1 MKQNCGEEWQGPVF
15 HNDQTYKTAAES
27 MGSQKRLME
36 STFCFQQQKL
46 HIHTPHTHTT
56 HTHHT
61 HTHHTHNTHTPHTH
75 THTHTHERY
84 VQNVTPGTENLV
96 VHVTIIVE
104 NRTQKTVLNYC
115 AQAKAVSKCVKNAGL
130 SDEKFHRNG
139 KETGFTLILC
149 IHLRLDLQIY
159 QQSLLCHTYFQS
171 EHGKKLSNTLPTS

>member
-96 VHVTIIVE
+96 VHVTIIDRKSYPEDSSELLCTGKSSVE
-104 NRTQKTVLNYC
+104 MREKCWLVWRKVPQKWKGNWLHFNIMHPSASRSTNLPT
-115 AQAKAVSKCVKNAGL
+115 KLIVSHLFSVRAW
-130 SDEKFHRNG
+130 
-139 KETGFTLILC
+139 KETF
-149 IHLRLDLQIY
+149 
-159 QQSLLCHTYFQS
+159 
-171 EHGKKLSNTLPTS
+171 

>member
-46 HIHTPHTHTT
+46 HIHT
-56 HTHHT
+56 
-61 HTHHTHNTHTPHTH
+61 H

-96 VHVTIIVE
+96 VHVTIIDRKSYPEDSSELLCTGKSSVE
-104 NRTQKTVLNYC
+104 MREKCWLVWRKVPQKWKGNWLHFNIMHPSASRSTNLPT
-115 AQAKAVSKCVKNAGL
+115 KLIVSHLFSVRAW
-130 SDEKFHRNG
+130 
-139 KETGFTLILC
+139 KETF
-149 IHLRLDLQIY
+149 
-159 QQSLLCHTYFQS
+159 
-171 EHGKKLSNTLPTS
+171 